1 MNNPLGQHGEFRDR
15 FWLQGSLRYD
25 KGTSQP
31 SLEIVV
37 LTGET
42 LVGFTEK
49 YNATP
54 SKWVLKRWIKKSCEW
69 PNYNIGRKKKK
80 NMEGNILET
89 QRKEK
94 ISETKYQSTIHK
106 VKKRGGGGIV

>member
-80 NMEGNILET
+80 KTWKGTSWRPRGRKRSLRQNI
-89 QRKEK
+89 KA
-94 ISETKYQSTIHK
+94 QSIK
-106 VKKRGGGGIV
+106 